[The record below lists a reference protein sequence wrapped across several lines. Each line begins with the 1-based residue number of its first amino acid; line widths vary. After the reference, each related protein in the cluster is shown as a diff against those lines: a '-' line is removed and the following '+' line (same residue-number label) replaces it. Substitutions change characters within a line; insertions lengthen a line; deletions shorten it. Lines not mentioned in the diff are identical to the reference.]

1 MIVENPVQ
9 ITKKELRNMARKV
22 KSGIRHIF
30 LHWTAGH
37 YGQVY
42 DDYHLCVDQYGHVY
56 VNCQTLKA
64 FKVHTWMRNHDSIA
78 IALCCGADACCWA
91 PEKGN
96 CRDAKGAYMG
106 SECADSHCAL
116 VDFGEEPPTFM
127 QIEVTA
133 KLIAVSCDA
142 MELPIDKETVMTH
155 CEAAFRDG
163 YGPGDGDS
171 DMRWDLWFLPDLGKY
186 GGLSRGGDLLRG
198 KALYYQ
204 HMMQI
209 EKPAA

>member
-1 MIVENPVQ
+1 
-9 ITKKELRNMARKV
+9 MARKA
-22 KSGIRHIF
+22 KSGIRRIF

-56 VNCQTLKA
+56 VNCKTLKA

-78 IALCCGADACCWA
+78 IAMCCGAGARCWT

-96 CRDAKGAYMG
+96 PRDAQGAYLG
-106 SECADSHCAL
+106 SENAGSDCAL
-116 VDFGEEPPTFM
+116 VDLGEEPPTFM

-133 KLIAVSCDA
+133 KLIAVLCDA
-142 MELPIDKETVMTH
+142 LALPITKDTVTTH
-155 CEAAFRDG
+155 CEAAFRDH
-163 YGPGDGDS
+163 YGPGDGDP
-171 DMRWDLWFLPDLGKY
+171 DMRWDLWFLPDLGKH

-204 HMMQI
+204 HMMEA
-209 EKPAA
+209 EKLAV